1 MKILVIRHGQSE
13 GDITNIIEG
22 RYDAPLTELGVKQA
36 KLMADWVA
44 EKYCVSKIFTS
55 PLKRASKVA
64 EILSDRINVGIVYDD
79 DIMEWNTGLISGLKK
94 EEARAKYPE
103 PKVKYPHTVIHEQE
117 SNIQLR
123 MRAEAVLSKLINEN
137 PPDST
142 VAVVSHGLFI
152 WNLGYS
158 FLRLPVTSNLVGF
171 PIGDT
176 GIHEWHIDGENRTV
190 VHVNQR
196 RHLEGLS
203 ATDFANSR

>member
-13 GDITNIIEG
+13 GDMTNVIEG
-22 RYDAPLTELGVKQA
+22 RYDAPLTDLGMRQA
-36 KLMADWVA
+36 EAMADWVA
-44 EKYCVSKIFTS
+44 EKYRIDKIFAS

-64 EILSDRINVGIVYDD
+64 DILSKRIHLDVVYSDD
-79 DIMEWNTGLISGLKK
+79 MMEWDTGLISGLKK
-94 EEARAKYPE
+94 EEARARYPDPE
-103 PKVKYPHTVIHEQE
+103 VKYPHTAVHEQE
-117 SNIQLR
+117 SSIALR
-123 MRAEAVLSKLINEN
+123 MQAEAVLSRIINEN

-142 VAVVSHGLFI
+142 IAIVSHGLFI

-158 FLRLPVTSNLVGF
+158 FLRLPVTSNLVRF

-196 RHLEGLS
+196 RHLERLS
-203 ATDFANSR
+203 AADFANSR